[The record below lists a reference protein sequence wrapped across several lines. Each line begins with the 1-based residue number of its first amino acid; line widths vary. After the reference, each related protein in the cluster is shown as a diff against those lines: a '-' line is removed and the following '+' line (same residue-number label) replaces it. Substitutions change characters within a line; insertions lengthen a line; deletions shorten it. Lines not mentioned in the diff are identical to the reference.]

1 MSRLQQT
8 SSSVA
13 RAGAAAAPAR
23 ARMVAAPAHGLADL
37 AGSCLAL
44 TKPRVTLLVMLT
56 AVAAC
61 YVGADTPLAWSYLLV
76 LAVGTGL
83 LAGGTAA
90 INQLWERRT
99 DALMSRTR
107 ARPLPAGRLRAWP
120 AAAFGAAIG
129 IAGAALL
136 ATRINWLCA
145 EMGLATTALYLLAY
159 TPLKFRS
166 PISTLVGAFPGAG
179 PILMGW
185 AAARGSLDL
194 GAWVLFGIQ
203 FLWQFPHFLAIAWLY
218 KEQYERAGIRML
230 PVVDENGSE
239 TSRQVLLYSL
249 ALIPVSLLPSL
260 IGLTGVVY
268 FFGALALG
276 AGLLCYSIASVR
288 AKTRASYLR
297 LLRASV
303 IYLPLLFILMAGDRL
318 YHP

>member
-1 MSRLQQT
+1 MQHT
-8 SSSVA
+8 SAPSLTA
-13 RAGAAAAPAR
+13 RPVR
-23 ARMVAAPAHGLADL
+23 PRTLPPAAPAHTLGEW

-44 TKPRVTLLVMLT
+44 TKPRVTLLVVLT

-61 YVGADTPLAWSYLLV
+61 YVGADTALGWALLLK
-76 LAVGTGL
+76 LAVGTAL

-90 INQLWERRT
+90 LNQLWERRT
-99 DALMSRTR
+99 DALMSRTM
-107 ARPLPAGRLRAWP
+107 ARPLPAGKIQPPP
-120 AAAFGAAIG
+120 AALFGGVTIAAGTAMLAWG
-129 IAGAALL
+129 INGP
-136 ATRINWLCA
+136 CA
-145 EMGLATTALYLLAY
+145 YWGLATSAVYLLAY

-166 PISTLVGAFPGAG
+166 PISTLIGALPGAG

-185 AAARGSLDL
+185 AAARGGLDTA
-194 GAWVLFGIQ
+194 AWILFGIQ

-260 IGLTGVVY
+260 IGLTGPLY
-268 FFGALALG
+268 FAGALVLG
-276 AGLLCYSIASVR
+276 CGLLYASLQSVR
-288 AKTRASYLR
+288 AKTRKSYLS

-303 IYLPLLFILMAGDRL
+303 IYLPLLFGLMAYDRL
-318 YHP
+318 FHP

>member
-1 MSRLQQT
+1 MSRLQHT
-8 SSSVA
+8 STPLV
-13 RAGAAAAPAR
+13 AAAPRPAR
-23 ARMVAAPAHGLADL
+23 VLPAPTARRASDW
-37 AGSCLAL
+37 AGDCLAL

-61 YVGADTPLAWSYLLV
+61 YVGADHALAPAFLLA
-76 LAVGTGL
+76 LAAGTGL

-90 INQLWERRT
+90 LNQLWERRT
-99 DALMSRTR
+99 DALMARTS
-107 ARPLPAGRLRAWP
+107 ARPLPAGRLRPPP
-120 AAAFGAAIG
+120 AALFGAVVG
-129 IAGAALL
+129 LAGLVLL
-136 ATRINWLCA
+136 ATRVNLLCA
-145 EMGLATTALYLLAY
+145 GLGLATTAVYLLAY

-166 PISTLVGAFPGAG
+166 PISTLVGALPGAG

-185 AAARGSLDL
+185 AAARGQLGA

-249 ALIPVSLLPSL
+249 ALIPVSLLPSV
-260 IGLTGVVY
+260 IGLCGAAY
-268 FFGALALG
+268 FVGALGLG
-276 AGLLCYSIASVR
+276 VGLLFYGLQSVR
-288 AKTRASYLR
+288 AKTRSSYLR

-303 IYLPLLFILMAGDRL
+303 IYLPLLFGLMAWDRL
-318 YHP
+318 FHP

>member
-1 MSRLQQT
+1 M
-8 SSSVA
+8 
-13 RAGAAAAPAR
+13 AGAPLRRAAAPAQTL
-23 ARMVAAPAHGLADL
+23 GDW

-44 TKPRVTLLVMLT
+44 TKPRVTLLVVLT

-61 YVGADTPLAWSYLLV
+61 YVGAQQPLGAMLLLK
-76 LAVGTGL
+76 LAAGTGL

-90 INQLWERRT
+90 LNQLWERRT
-99 DALMSRTR
+99 DGLMSRTQ
-107 ARPLPAGRLRAWP
+107 ARPLPAGRLQPPPVAL
-120 AAAFGAAIG
+120 FGAVTVC
-129 IAGAALL
+129 AGYALL
-136 ATRINWLCA
+136 GWGVNWLCA
-145 EMGLATTALYLLAY
+145 NCGLATTVVYLLAY

-166 PISTLVGAFPGAG
+166 PISTLVGALPGAG

-185 AAARGSLDL
+185 AAARGTLDA

-230 PVVDENGSE
+230 PVVDENGNE
-239 TSRQVLLYSL
+239 TSRQVLLYCL

-260 IGLTGVVY
+260 IGLTGPLY
-268 FFGALALG
+268 FAGALLLG
-276 AGLLCYSIASVR
+276 LGLLYYSSLSVR
-288 AKTRASYLR
+288 QRTRASYLR

-303 IYLPLLFILMAGDRL
+303 IYLPLVFSLMAWDRV

>member
-1 MSRLQQT
+1 MTLSEW
-8 SSSVA
+8 
-13 RAGAAAAPAR
+13 
-23 ARMVAAPAHGLADL
+23 

-44 TKPRVTLLVMLT
+44 TKPRVTLLVVLT

-61 YVGADTPLAWSYLLV
+61 YVGARHTLGFALLAQ
-76 LAVGTGL
+76 LALGTAL

-90 INQLWERRT
+90 LNQLWERRT
-99 DALMSRTR
+99 DGLMSRTK
-107 ARPLPAGRLRAWP
+107 ARPLPAGRLQPPP
-120 AAAFGAAIG
+120 AALFGAVTCA
-129 IAGAALL
+129 AGYALL
-136 ATRINWLCA
+136 GWGVNWLCA
-145 EMGLATTALYLLAY
+145 NCGLATTAIYLLAY

-166 PISTLVGAFPGAG
+166 PISTLVGALPGAG

-185 AAARGSLDL
+185 AAARGTLDT

-260 IGLTGVVY
+260 IGLTGLVY
-268 FFGALALG
+268 FIGALLLG
-276 AGLLCYSIASVR
+276 CGLLYYSLASVR
-288 AKTRASYLR
+288 QKTRRSYLN
-297 LLRASV
+297 LLKASV
-303 IYLPLLFILMAGDRL
+303 IYLPLLFGLMAINRL
-318 YHP
+318 WHP

>member
-1 MSRLQQT
+1 MPSAPHSPAPPLGRTLP
-8 SSSVA
+8 
-13 RAGAAAAPAR
+13 RAAQVLPAPA
-23 ARMVAAPAHGLADL
+23 ARVADW
-37 AGSCLAL
+37 AGDCLAL

-61 YVGADTPLAWSYLLV
+61 YVGADHALAPAYLAA

-90 INQLWERRT
+90 LNQFWERRT
-99 DALMSRTR
+99 DALMARTS
-107 ARPLPAGRLRAWP
+107 ARPLPAGRLRPPP
-120 AAAFGAAIG
+120 ALFFGLVLGAAG
-129 IAGAALL
+129 TLLL
-136 ATRINWLCA
+136 AYRVNWLCA
-145 EMGLATTALYLLAY
+145 ELGLATTGIYLLAY

-166 PISTLVGAFPGAG
+166 PVSTVVGALPGAG
-179 PILMGW
+179 PVLMGW
-185 AAARGSLDL
+185 AAARGGLGV

-218 KEQYERAGIRML
+218 KEQYQRAGIRML
-230 PVVDENGSE
+230 PVVDENGAE

-260 IGLTGVVY
+260 IGITGAAY
-268 FFGALALG
+268 FLGALVLG
-276 AGLLCYSIASVR
+276 VGLLYYGVESVR
-288 AKTRASYLR
+288 ARTRASYLQ

-303 IYLPLLFILMAGDRL
+303 LYLPLLFALMAWDRL